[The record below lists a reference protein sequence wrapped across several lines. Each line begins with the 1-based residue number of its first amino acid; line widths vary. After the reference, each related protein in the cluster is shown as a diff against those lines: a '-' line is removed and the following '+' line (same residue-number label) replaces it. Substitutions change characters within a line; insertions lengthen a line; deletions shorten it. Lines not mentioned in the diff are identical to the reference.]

1 MKTLIVFYS
10 RTGTT
15 KKAVEI
21 LAKEMNADVEEITDK
36 IDRKGVI
43 GYLKSGRDG
52 MKRRLTEID
61 PTKKDPQQYDMIIIG
76 TPMWATNMCSPIRT
90 YLTKNKIEN
99 KKIGILI
106 THGGSSAE
114 KIVKEIGE
122 LTQKSELTGHTAIKT
137 REIKYAENKIKEWLK
152 SLKL

>member
-15 KKAVEI
+15 KSAAEI
-21 LAKEMNADVEEITDK
+21 LAKEMNADVDEITDK
-36 IDRKGVI
+36 INRKGVV
-43 GYLKSGRDG
+43 GYLKSGRDAL
-52 MKRRLTEID
+52 RRKLTEID
-61 PTKKDPQQYDMIIIG
+61 PTKKDPQQYDMIVLG
-76 TPMWATNMCSPIRT
+76 TPMWAGNMCSPIRT

-106 THGGSSAE
+106 THGGSSVE

-122 LTQKSELTGHTAIKT
+122 LTQKSELTGHLAIKT
-137 REIKYAENKIKEWLK
+137 REIKDAENKIKEWAK
-152 SLKL
+152 SLKP